1 MAVIFIVLTIYSV
14 SDSFCNRVK
23 ARFAKWSSEMFK
35 KANIKVGSKASSRVV
50 DLGRASKLTKGGF
63 GWALEG
69 WTFLGS
75 TDWR

>member
-1 MAVIFIVLTIYSV
+1 
-14 SDSFCNRVK
+14 
-23 ARFAKWSSEMFK
+23 MFK
-35 KANIKVGSKASSRVV
+35 KTNIKVGSKASSRVV
-50 DLGRASKLTKGGF
+50 NLGRASKLTKGGF